1 MQLRRTTGIWL
12 GLGLAAACGSSKS
25 GGNNDVT
32 VLTGDDG
39 GSSGGESGD
48 EGGTPGASGSSG
60 GATSSGSSGGASHA
74 EGGTGGSSGADA
86 QAEAA
91 TGSGGLEAGTL
102 LDGDGGTCATLTG
115 LTANQTEAEQIVDQ
129 TRAAMG
135 SPCATMVATLNTSS
149 TKHCTYYATNYASG
163 GASSACIADAHVEV
177 STCTDYV
184 AAQFYDRETAAGYTG
199 SPDAEDMAFEDNGT
213 QALDEWINSVWHRT
227 PILDPWT
234 RDYGYGSATMCDT
247 MDFGVGASAPSD
259 LIVTYP
265 YNGQTGVPTS
275 FNGAEEGPT
284 PPVPPNGWP
293 SGYPVHVYIAGL
305 NAEPTVTTTV
315 TTHEFS
321 VVGGAQLAHQWITPS
336 TPNAVLFD
344 SVVLYGNDPLTAN
357 TTYLVHVAGTRS
369 GATFD
374 VNITFTTQ

>member
-1 MQLRRTTGIWL
+1 VELRRTTGIWL

-25 GGNNDVT
+25 GDNNDFT
-32 VLTGDDG
+32 VPTGNDG
-39 GSSGGESGD
+39 GGTSGGASGD
-48 EGGTPGASGSSG
+48 EGGASSGSSSSG
-60 GATSSGSSGGASHA
+60 GASSSGSSSGGASHA
-74 EGGTGGSSGADA
+74 EGGAGGSNGADA
-86 QAEAA
+86 QGAAA
-91 TGSGGLEAGTL
+91 TGGGGLEAGTL

-115 LTANQTEAEQIVDQ
+115 LTANQTEAQQIVSQ

-135 SPCATMVATLNTSS
+135 SPCATMVAALNTSS
-149 TKHCTYYATNYASG
+149 TKHCAYYAANLNNAT
-163 GASSACIADAHVEV
+163 CIADAHVEV

-184 AAQFYDRETAAGYTG
+184 AAQFNDRETAAGYTG

-247 MDFGVGASAPSD
+247 MDFGVGASAPDD
-259 LIVTYP
+259 LIITYP
-265 YNGQTGVPTS
+265 YDGQTGVPTS

-284 PPVPPNGWP
+284 PPVPPDGWP
-293 SGYPVHVYIAGL
+293 SGYPVHVYISGL

-369 GATFD
+369 GAAFD
-374 VNITFTTQ
+374 VNVTFTTQ

>member
-1 MQLRRTTGIWL
+1 MNLRRTTGIWL
-12 GLGLAAACGSSKS
+12 ALGLAAACGSSKS
-25 GGNNDVT
+25 GGNSDVPGA
-32 VLTGDDG
+32 TGDDGG
-39 GSSGGESGD
+39 GSSGGESSD
-48 EGGTPGASGSSG
+48 DGGTTSGSSSSG
-60 GATSSGSSGGASHA
+60 GATASGSSSGASHA
-74 EGGTGGSSGADA
+74 DSGAGASSGADA

-91 TGSGGLEAGTL
+91 ATGGGGLEAGTL
-102 LDGDGGTCATLTG
+102 LDGDGGTCATLSG
-115 LTANQTEAEQIVDQ
+115 LTANQTEAMQIVNE

-135 SPCATMVATLNTSS
+135 SPCATMVAALNTSS
-149 TKHCTYYATNYASG
+149 TKHCAYYAANLNNAT
-163 GASSACIADAHVEV
+163 CIADAHVEV

-199 SPDAEDMAFEDNGT
+199 SPDAEDMAFQDNGT

>member
-1 MQLRRTTGIWL
+1 MALRRTTWIFL
-12 GLGLAAACGSSKS
+12 GLGLAVACGSASKS
-25 GGNNDVT
+25 DGT
-32 VLTGDDG
+32 PPLTTQSDDDG
-39 GSSGGESGD
+39 GSSGGQSSD
-48 EGGTPGASGSSG
+48 DGGGSGS
-60 GATSSGSSGGASHA
+60 SSGSSGGSDGGPAASPHVD
-74 EGGTGGSSGADA
+74 SGAGSADA
-86 QAEAA
+86 KSEAA
-91 TGSGGLEAGTL
+91 TAPTGGAEAGTI
-102 LDGDGGTCATLTG
+102 LDGDGGTCATLSG
-115 LTANQTEAEQIVDQ
+115 LTTNQSQALQIVNQ

-135 SPCATMVATLNTSS
+135 SPCATMVAALNTSA
-149 TKHCTYYATNYASG
+149 TDHCNYYAANINNAT
-163 GASSACIADAHVEV
+163 CIADPHVEV

-199 SPDAEDMAFEDNGT
+199 SPSAEDMAFDDSGT
-213 QALDEWINSVWHRT
+213 ASLDEWINSVWHRT

-265 YNGQTGVPTS
+265 YDGQTGVPTS

-284 PPVPPNGWP
+284 PPEPPAGWP
-293 SGYPVHVYIAGL
+293 SGYPVHVFIQGM
-305 NAEPTVTTTV
+305 NQGTTI

-336 TPNAVLFD
+336 TPNAVLYD
-344 SVVLYGNDPLTAN
+344 AVVLYGNAPLTAN
-357 TTYLVHVAGTRS
+357 TTYLVHVAGTGVG
-369 GATFD
+369 GAPVD